1 MKMKTKYQN
10 LQGTMKNILQ
20 GKLINTY
27 TKNLKTTQINNVM
40 MHLRSLDKQ
49 EQAIQIQDQQKEIAK
64 IRTEVN

>member
-10 LQGTMKNILQ
+10 LYGKMKNILQ

-49 EQAIQIQDQQKEIAK
+49 EQAIQIQDQ
-64 IRTEVN
+64 

>member
-10 LQGTMKNILQ
+10 LYGTMKNILQ

-49 EQAIQIQDQQKEIAK
+49 EQAIQIQDQ
-64 IRTEVN
+64 